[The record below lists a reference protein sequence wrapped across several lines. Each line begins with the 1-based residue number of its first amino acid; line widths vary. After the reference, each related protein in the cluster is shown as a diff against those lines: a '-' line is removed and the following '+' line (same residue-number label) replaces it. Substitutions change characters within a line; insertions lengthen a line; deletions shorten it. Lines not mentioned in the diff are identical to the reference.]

1 MRLLPFVVTRTLFR
15 FCRSFRC
22 FSSVPVLPSSSV
34 VPLSFILLSLCKQY
48 SQTYVRHFS
57 FTFVHIR
64 LASYSYSFWLFAFVH
79 IRLASYS
86 YSFWLFV
93 PSLLSCS
100 PGANR
105 HTRNPRSSPA
115 LLGLNATPETVVSIP
130 ISRAP
135 LGLIATPE
143 TSFLVPRFNLVP
155 CSSFRSSFLV
165 SFRSVPYQKPW
176 YANTISAP

>member
-1 MRLLPFVVTRTLFR
+1 MPHQKAVMRLLPFVVARTLFR

-57 FTFVHIR
+57 F
-64 LASYSYSFWLFAFVH
+64 AFVH
-79 IRLASYS
+79 IRLASYL